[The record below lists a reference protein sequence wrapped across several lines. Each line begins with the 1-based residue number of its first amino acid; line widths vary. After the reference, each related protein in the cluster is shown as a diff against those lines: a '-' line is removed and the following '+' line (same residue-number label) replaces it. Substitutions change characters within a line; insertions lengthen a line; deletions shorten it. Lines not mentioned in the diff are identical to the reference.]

1 MSAELNFF
9 DTYILMA
16 IVEEIVPKQTFFK
29 DRYFPTGDD
38 DIFASDKVLTEY
50 RKGDRKMAAF
60 VSARAGDIP
69 MERRG
74 FEIHEYQPAFIAPS
88 RLLTQDDLRKR
99 GFGEAIYANSTPAQ
113 RAARLQRDDL
123 SDMDIRITR
132 REEWMAVQTMI
143 NNSCTMQSYIDD
155 SPLEIASKY
164 EIAAANLAIALQTDT
179 VSVEQRSE
187 LRAAIGSSI
196 DKLVDALNMIIVCYN
211 KRMYAGEIAPEK
223 AAKCV
228 KAEYAA
234 IGLSNVVAYDYF
246 SAAVGAFFTR
256 KTLIALS
263 TDEKLAWVK
272 TIFEQNERCGCQR
285 VKDALFIYCLRLLSH
300 MGIVTAD
307 LSFTNLVMR
316 EINAI
321 TEDRKNAAI
330 MPQALVT
337 EL

>member
-1 MSAELNFF
+1 MTCGNTGCVGSCLGLCSAGCDF
-9 DTYILMA
+9 
-16 IVEEIVPKQTFFK
+16 VP
-29 DRYFPTGDD
+29 D
-38 DIFASDKVLTEY
+38 VL
-50 RKGDRKMAAF
+50 
-60 VSARAGDIP
+60 
-69 MERRG
+69 
-74 FEIHEYQPAFIAPS
+74 
-88 RLLTQDDLRKR
+88 RLLRHKLHSR
-99 GFGEAIYANSTPAQ
+99 
-113 RAARLQRDDL
+113 
-123 SDMDIRITR
+123 IR
-132 REEWMAVQTMI
+132 
-143 NNSCTMQSYIDD
+143 SKGG

-234 IGLSNVVAYDYF
+234 IGLSTWSHTIISPRR
-246 SAAVGAFFTR
+246 SARSCR
-256 KTLIALS
+256 KTLMALS

>member
-1 MSAELNFF
+1 M
-9 DTYILMA
+9 
-16 IVEEIVPKQTFFK
+16 
-29 DRYFPTGDD
+29 
-38 DIFASDKVLTEY
+38 
-50 RKGDRKMAAF
+50 
-60 VSARAGDIP
+60 
-69 MERRG
+69 
-74 FEIHEYQPAFIAPS
+74 
-88 RLLTQDDLRKR
+88 
-99 GFGEAIYANSTPAQ
+99 
-113 RAARLQRDDL
+113 
-123 SDMDIRITR
+123 
-132 REEWMAVQTMI
+132 
-143 NNSCTMQSYIDD
+143 
-155 SPLEIASKY
+155 EIASKY
-164 EIAAANLAIALQTDT
+164 EIVAANLAIALQTDT

-246 SAAVGAFFTR
+246 SAAVGAFF
-256 KTLIALS
+256 
-263 TDEKLAWVK
+263 
-272 TIFEQNERCGCQR
+272 FEQNERCGCQR

>member
-1 MSAELNFF
+1 M
-9 DTYILMA
+9 
-16 IVEEIVPKQTFFK
+16 
-29 DRYFPTGDD
+29 
-38 DIFASDKVLTEY
+38 
-50 RKGDRKMAAF
+50 
-60 VSARAGDIP
+60 
-69 MERRG
+69 
-74 FEIHEYQPAFIAPS
+74 
-88 RLLTQDDLRKR
+88 
-99 GFGEAIYANSTPAQ
+99 
-113 RAARLQRDDL
+113 
-123 SDMDIRITR
+123 
-132 REEWMAVQTMI
+132 
-143 NNSCTMQSYIDD
+143 
-155 SPLEIASKY
+155 EIASKY

-228 KAEYAA
+228 KAEYA
-234 IGLSNVVAYDYF
+234 
-246 SAAVGAFFTR
+246 GAFFTR
-256 KTLIALS
+256 KTLMALS

>member
-1 MSAELNFF
+1 M
-9 DTYILMA
+9 
-16 IVEEIVPKQTFFK
+16 
-29 DRYFPTGDD
+29 
-38 DIFASDKVLTEY
+38 
-50 RKGDRKMAAF
+50 
-60 VSARAGDIP
+60 
-69 MERRG
+69 
-74 FEIHEYQPAFIAPS
+74 
-88 RLLTQDDLRKR
+88 
-99 GFGEAIYANSTPAQ
+99 
-113 RAARLQRDDL
+113 
-123 SDMDIRITR
+123 
-132 REEWMAVQTMI
+132 
-143 NNSCTMQSYIDD
+143 
-155 SPLEIASKY
+155 EIASKY

-187 LRAAIGSSI
+187 LRAAIGNSI

-234 IGLSNVVAYDYF
+234 IGLSRCNLASVHSLVAYDYF
-246 SAAVGAFFTR
+246 SATVGAFFTR
-256 KTLIALS
+256 KTLMVLS

>member
-1 MSAELNFF
+1 M
-9 DTYILMA
+9 
-16 IVEEIVPKQTFFK
+16 
-29 DRYFPTGDD
+29 
-38 DIFASDKVLTEY
+38 
-50 RKGDRKMAAF
+50 
-60 VSARAGDIP
+60 
-69 MERRG
+69 
-74 FEIHEYQPAFIAPS
+74 
-88 RLLTQDDLRKR
+88 
-99 GFGEAIYANSTPAQ
+99 
-113 RAARLQRDDL
+113 
-123 SDMDIRITR
+123 
-132 REEWMAVQTMI
+132 
-143 NNSCTMQSYIDD
+143 
-155 SPLEIASKY
+155 EIASKY

-179 VSVEQRSE
+179 VSVEQRGE
-187 LRAAIGSSI
+187 LRAAIGNSI

-246 SAAVGAFFTR
+246 SATVGAFFTR
-256 KTLIALS
+256 KTLMALS

>member
-1 MSAELNFF
+1 M
-9 DTYILMA
+9 
-16 IVEEIVPKQTFFK
+16 
-29 DRYFPTGDD
+29 
-38 DIFASDKVLTEY
+38 
-50 RKGDRKMAAF
+50 
-60 VSARAGDIP
+60 
-69 MERRG
+69 
-74 FEIHEYQPAFIAPS
+74 
-88 RLLTQDDLRKR
+88 
-99 GFGEAIYANSTPAQ
+99 
-113 RAARLQRDDL
+113 
-123 SDMDIRITR
+123 
-132 REEWMAVQTMI
+132 
-143 NNSCTMQSYIDD
+143 
-155 SPLEIASKY
+155 EIASKY

-187 LRAAIGSSI
+187 LRAACGCTAAIGGSI

-234 IGLSNVVAYDYF
+234 IGLSNVVSYDYF

-256 KTLIALS
+256 KTLMALS